1 MGAIVKWTE
10 ERKARAALT
19 WVCPL
24 GNVELAAS
32 VADYG
37 AADVFAALRESGESG
52 SWPARAKTVDTK
64 QLIKDAKLLGIR
76 FLIPTDDEWP
86 TQLASLSG
94 AKIEGQL
101 GGVPLGIWARGP
113 GNLAELSVRSVA
125 IVGARAS
132 SRYGESVAGEFAAD
146 LAEPASGQEWTVI
159 SGGAYGIDAAA
170 HRGALAVNGATIGV
184 FGGGLHESYP
194 PGNGQLF
201 GRLVEENLV
210 ISEVAPGMHPTRR
223 GFLARNRLI
232 AALSLGTLV
241 VEAAARS
248 GAKNTARW
256 AAELSRVVMAVPG
269 SVHSTLSVT
278 PHQLI
283 RDGVAMLV
291 TSADEVRALVGA
303 MDANKEESSR
313 SSPTNLD
320 RLSPAQF
327 QVREVLPSR
336 GGLSLGEVSVFSGF
350 SIPETVGILSEL
362 VALGLAK
369 EKDGR
374 WRV

>member
-1 MGAIVKWTE
+1 M
-10 ERKARAALT
+10 
-19 WVCPL
+19 
-24 GNVELAAS
+24 
-32 VADYG
+32 
-37 AADVFAALRESGESG
+37 
-52 SWPARAKTVDTK
+52 
-64 QLIKDAKLLGIR
+64 
-76 FLIPTDDEWP
+76 
-86 TQLASLSG
+86 
-94 AKIEGQL
+94 
-101 GGVPLGIWARGP
+101 
-113 GNLAELSVRSVA
+113 
-125 IVGARAS
+125 
-132 SRYGESVAGEFAAD
+132 
-146 LAEPASGQEWTVI
+146 I